1 VQFEVFLYDYG
12 VLSSKLQAN
21 EELGLS
27 QSSIVTFIVSS
38 PYLLLGNLNVQFVQV
53 LEKLKSFGMEISW
66 IEEHLF
72 DFVFCKGVRDL
83 KF

>member
-1 VQFEVFLYDYG
+1 
-12 VLSSKLQAN
+12 LSSKLQAY
-21 EELGLS
+21 EELGLN

-66 IEEHLF
+66 IEEHLL
-72 DFVFCKGVRDL
+72 DFVFCKGVMDL
-83 KF
+83 KY